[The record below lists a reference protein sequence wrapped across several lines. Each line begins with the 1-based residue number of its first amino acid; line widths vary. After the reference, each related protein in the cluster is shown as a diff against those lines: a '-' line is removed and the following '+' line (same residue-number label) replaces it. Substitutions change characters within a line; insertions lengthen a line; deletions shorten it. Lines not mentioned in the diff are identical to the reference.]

1 MKTVRVV
8 CLSGMLVL
16 TSVAFA
22 KLALPNDV
30 FGQIEGAL
38 DACAKADPQ
47 SASKYSEKKKEITQG
62 ASDQEVADARATDE
76 YKQGYAA
83 GSEEISKQSKDQ
95 AKKACAA
102 ALESK

>member
-1 MKTVRVV
+1 MKIVRMIG
-8 CLSGMLVL
+8 LSGMLVL
-16 TSVAFA
+16 TSFAFA

-30 FGQIEGAL
+30 FGRVEGAL

-47 SASKYSEKKKEITQG
+47 SATKYAAKKKELTQG
-62 ASDQEVADARATDE
+62 ATAQEVAEARASDD

-83 GSEEISKQSKDQ
+83 GADEIEKQPKDD

>member
-1 MKTVRVV
+1 MVHIV
-8 CLSGMLVL
+8 CLSVLLVL
-16 TSVAFA
+16 TSLAFA
-22 KLALPNDV
+22 KLALPNDI
-30 FGQIEGAL
+30 FGRIEGSL

-47 SASKYSEKKKEITQG
+47 SASKYAEKKKELTQG
-62 ASDQEVADARATDE
+62 ATVQEIAEARASDD

-83 GSEEISKQSKDQ
+83 GTDEIEKQSKDQ

>member
-1 MKTVRVV
+1 MKMVRVV
-8 CLSGMLVL
+8 CLSGMLAL
-16 TSVAFA
+16 ASMAFA

-30 FGQIEGAL
+30 FGKVEGGL

-47 SASKYSEKKKEITQG
+47 SASKYMEKKKELADG
-62 ASDQEVADARATDE
+62 ASDQELAEARASDD

-83 GSEEISKQSKDQ
+83 GTDEIAKQPKDQ

>member
-1 MKTVRVV
+1 MRMVRVF
-8 CLSGMLVL
+8 CLVALLMF
-16 TSVAFA
+16 TSWAFA
-22 KLALPNDV
+22 KLALPNDI
-30 FGQIEGAL
+30 FGRIEGAL

-47 SASKYSEKKKEITQG
+47 SASKYAGKKKELAQG
-62 ASDQEVADARATDE
+62 ATDQELAAARASDE

-83 GSEEISKQSKDQ
+83 GGDEIEKQPKDQ

>member
-8 CLSGMLVL
+8 CFSGMLVF
-16 TSVAFA
+16 TSLAFA
-22 KLALPNDV
+22 KLALPNDI
-30 FGQIEGAL
+30 FGKIEGAL
-38 DACAKADPQ
+38 DACAKTDPS
-47 SASKYSEKKKEITQG
+47 SAPKYAEKKKQLAQG
-62 ASDQEVADARATDE
+62 ATEQEVADARASDE

-83 GSEEISKQSKDQ
+83 GSEEISKQSKDE

>member
-1 MKTVRVV
+1 MRMVRVF
-8 CLSGMLVL
+8 CLVALLMF
-16 TSVAFA
+16 TSWAFA

-30 FGQIEGAL
+30 FGKIEGAL

-47 SASKYSEKKKEITQG
+47 SASKYAEKKKEIAEG
-62 ASDQEVADARATDE
+62 ASDQEVAEARATDE

-95 AKKACAA
+95 AKKSCSA

>member
-1 MKTVRVV
+1 MKIVRVV

-22 KLALPNDV
+22 KLALPNDI
-30 FGQIEGAL
+30 FGKIEGAL
-38 DACAKADPQ
+38 DACAKTDPP
-47 SASKYSEKKKEITQG
+47 SASKYAEKKKELVQG

-83 GSEEISKQSKDQ
+83 GSDEISTQPKDQ